1 MGSSADNMSAF
12 LCDLSVL
19 KSGFVSQR
27 LRFVHQPAEE
37 ARGFRHPCF
46 CGADPEAVLKT
57 GDAHLIALSLDW

>member
-37 ARGFRHPCF
+37 ARGFRHPSS
-46 CGADPEAVLKT
+46 AELILKQFSKLEMPT
-57 GDAHLIALSLDW
+57 